1 MGSLALALKYRPK
14 VFSDLVGQET
24 ISQTLSMALDKDR
37 IVHAYLFSG
46 LRGSGKT
53 SSARIF
59 ARALE
64 CEKGPTSTP
73 CGECATCVAT
83 LDGKNIDII
92 EMDAA
97 SNRSIDS
104 IRDLIEQTKYV
115 PTMSRYKIFIIDE
128 VHMLT
133 KEAFN
138 ALLKTLEEPPA
149 YVKFILATTD
159 PLKLPAT
166 ILSRTQHFRFKKI
179 PHKAI
184 IAHLEMI
191 LEKEGVGYEK
201 GALDIIA
208 RSGGGSLRDT
218 LTLTDQAIN
227 YCDKYLTID
236 QVTQMLG
243 IVDPKSL
250 RDFFSSIMHDDE
262 QGVVRAL
269 EILGEYECEMII
281 DEMLLFLKDML
292 LGGSKEFSLLVIDRF
307 LGILS
312 QAKSLLNLN
321 PDGAFVLLLMSLK
334 MREAMKLQEI
344 SEAIK
349 NLESNIALESTFEKV
364 DSRQRDSVLGR
375 HSADFGDSRAV
386 ITDKVTP
393 TLESPKSYE
402 SPTATPR
409 ILEADNQGGL
419 EKSAENQNQRQSE
432 KVDSSNEAF
441 SSSLRENPQG
451 FSWQSTKTQSPE
463 STFEKQA
470 ETSQSVASLENK
482 QSDVSLEKVDSSKNA
497 QNLNNSQEAGL
508 CGNNAEAE
516 NVFSSHAAGGRIF
529 DEKAG
534 LCSGE
539 QGDKTCGLS
548 HELATNS
555 PLFREKPTLE
565 TQKVDSSPS
574 PKHPQMYQQA
584 FHQLISKIADRSYE
598 LGEAFRRSIVF
609 EQFIPASEPSQSG
622 TLIWQSSGDEQDRS
636 LLRQHFGLIRG
647 FVQDIF
653 APQSH
658 TPIVI
663 KNAST
668 PESSQAPKPAQES
681 SPSVASD
688 TTQAS
693 NAAQELDSSKEPKKL
708 KPSDLILYSTHEIRP
723 DHISEAVC
731 DEVPWERE
739 EVPLNLPASFAME
752 QKVDSTT
759 SQTTQESCHTTPSHN
774 ASASKDSATP
784 QEVTATSD
792 TPTNDPIAD
801 PITEAFKHNNQ
812 ALIGGI
818 KQHFGAK
825 SMIIEASSK

>member
-1 MGSLALALKYRPK
+1 MSSLALSLKYRPK
-14 VFSDLVGQET
+14 LFSDLVGQET

-64 CEKGPTSTP
+64 CENGPTSTP
-73 CGECATCVAT
+73 CGECATCLAT
-83 LDGKNIDII
+83 LEGRNIDII

-191 LEKEGVGYEK
+191 LEKEGVGYEI

-227 YCDKYLTID
+227 YCDKYLTIP

-243 IVDPKSL
+243 IVDPKNL

-262 QGVVRAL
+262 QGIVRAL

-281 DEMLLFLKDML
+281 DEMLIFLKDML
-292 LGGSKEFSLLVIDRF
+292 LSGSKEFSLLVIDRF

-344 SEAIK
+344 SQAI
-349 NLESNIALESTFEKV
+349 STLESTLAQAP
-364 DSRQRDSVLGR
+364 S
-375 HSADFGDSRAV
+375 
-386 ITDKVTP
+386 TP
-393 TLESPKSYE
+393 
-402 SPTATPR
+402 
-409 ILEADNQGGL
+409 
-419 EKSAENQNQRQSE
+419 
-432 KVDSSNEAF
+432 
-441 SSSLRENPQG
+441 NP
-451 FSWQSTKTQSPE
+451 
-463 STFEKQA
+463 
-470 ETSQSVASLENK
+470 NK
-482 QSDVSLEKVDSSKNA
+482 QSPIVEPAPTQQSSQKPSSVALDS
-497 QNLNNSQEAGL
+497 
-508 CGNNAEAE
+508 
-516 NVFSSHAAGGRIF
+516 
-529 DEKAG
+529 
-534 LCSGE
+534 
-539 QGDKTCGLS
+539 T
-548 HELATNS
+548 
-555 PLFREKPTLE
+555 PKP
-565 TQKVDSSPS
+565 QAPS
-574 PKHPQMYQQA
+574 IYEQA
-584 FHQLISKIADRSYE
+584 FSQLVGKIADRSYE
-598 LGEAFRRSIVF
+598 LGEAFKRAITF
-609 EQFIPASEPSQSG
+609 KQFIQAPSPSQSA
-622 TLIWQSSGDEQDRS
+622 TLLWESSGDEQDKA
-636 LLRQHFGLIRG
+636 LLRQHFGLIRE
-647 FVQDIF
+647 FAQEIF
-653 APQSH
+653 APHSQSQITIKNITQTPQADVSKESMPSETIGLNQPQEPASTSSTHAPNLDSRDLKDPNALEASLEILLPRSH
-658 TPIVI
+658 TP
-663 KNAST
+663 
-668 PESSQAPKPAQES
+668 
-681 SPSVASD
+681 
-688 TTQAS
+688 
-693 NAAQELDSSKEPKKL
+693 
-708 KPSDLILYSTHEIRP
+708 
-723 DHISEAVC
+723 
-731 DEVPWERE
+731 
-739 EVPLNLPASFAME
+739 
-752 QKVDSTT
+752 
-759 SQTTQESCHTTPSHN
+759 
-774 ASASKDSATP
+774 
-784 QEVTATSD
+784 
-792 TPTNDPIAD
+792 
-801 PITEAFKHNNQ
+801 
-812 ALIGGI
+812 
-818 KQHFGAK
+818 
-825 SMIIEASSK
+825 

>member
-349 NLESNIALESTFEKV
+349 NLESSIALESTFDKNAELQSKQSVASLEKV
-364 DSRQRDSVLGR
+364 DS
-375 HSADFGDSRAV
+375 A
-386 ITDKVTP
+386 
-393 TLESPKSYE
+393 
-402 SPTATPR
+402 
-409 ILEADNQGGL
+409 
-419 EKSAENQNQRQSE
+419 SAESMDCHAVQAPLAMTENNTASK

-451 FSWQSTKTQSPE
+451 FSWQSTKTQSLE
-463 STFEKQA
+463 STFDKNA
-470 ETSQSVASLENK
+470 ELQSK
-482 QSDVSLEKVDSSKNA
+482 QSDVSLEKVDSR
-497 QNLNNSQEAGL
+497 ET
-508 CGNNAEAE
+508 AES
-516 NVFSSHAAGGRIF
+516 VKTPQAA
-529 DEKAG
+529 
-534 LCSGE
+534 
-539 QGDKTCGLS
+539 
-548 HELATNS
+548 
-555 PLFREKPTLE
+555 KPTLE

-584 FHQLISKIADRSYE
+584 FHQLVSKIADRSYE

-622 TLIWQSSGDEQDRS
+622 TLIWQSSGDEQDRA

-693 NAAQELDSSKEPKKL
+693 NATQELDSSKEPKKL

-759 SQTTQESCHTTPSHN
+759 SKTTQESCHTTSPSHN
-774 ASASKDSATP
+774 TSASKDSATP
-784 QEVTATSD
+784 QEATAPSD

>member
-1 MGSLALALKYRPK
+1 MSSLALSLKYRPK
-14 VFSDLVGQET
+14 LFSDLVGQET

-64 CEKGPTSTP
+64 CENGPTSTP
-73 CGECATCVAT
+73 CGECATCLAT
-83 LDGKNIDII
+83 LEGRNIDII

-191 LEKEGVGYEK
+191 LEKEGVGYEI

-227 YCDKYLTID
+227 YCDKYLTIP

-243 IVDPKSL
+243 IVDPKNL

-262 QGVVRAL
+262 QGIVRAL

-281 DEMLLFLKDML
+281 DEMLIFLKDML
-292 LGGSKEFSLLVIDRF
+292 LSGSKEFSLLVIDRF

-344 SEAIK
+344 SQAI
-349 NLESNIALESTFEKV
+349 STLESTLAQAP
-364 DSRQRDSVLGR
+364 S
-375 HSADFGDSRAV
+375 
-386 ITDKVTP
+386 TP
-393 TLESPKSYE
+393 
-402 SPTATPR
+402 
-409 ILEADNQGGL
+409 
-419 EKSAENQNQRQSE
+419 
-432 KVDSSNEAF
+432 
-441 SSSLRENPQG
+441 NP
-451 FSWQSTKTQSPE
+451 
-463 STFEKQA
+463 
-470 ETSQSVASLENK
+470 NK
-482 QSDVSLEKVDSSKNA
+482 QSPIVEPAPTQQPSQKPSSVALDS
-497 QNLNNSQEAGL
+497 
-508 CGNNAEAE
+508 
-516 NVFSSHAAGGRIF
+516 
-529 DEKAG
+529 
-534 LCSGE
+534 
-539 QGDKTCGLS
+539 T
-548 HELATNS
+548 
-555 PLFREKPTLE
+555 PKP
-565 TQKVDSSPS
+565 QAPS
-574 PKHPQMYQQA
+574 IYEQA
-584 FHQLISKIADRSYE
+584 FSQLVGKIADRSYE
-598 LGEAFRRSIVF
+598 LGEAFKRAITF
-609 EQFIPASEPSQSG
+609 KQFIQAPSPSQSA
-622 TLIWQSSGDEQDRS
+622 TLLWESSGDEQDKA
-636 LLRQHFGLIRG
+636 LLRQHFGLIRE
-647 FVQDIF
+647 FAQEIF
-653 APQSH
+653 APHSQSQI
-658 TPIVI
+658 TI
-663 KNAST
+663 KNITQTPQADVSKESIPPETIGLNQPQEPAST
-668 PESSQAPKPAQES
+668 SSTHAP
-681 SPSVASD
+681 
-688 TTQAS
+688 
-693 NAAQELDSSKEPKKL
+693 NLDSRDLKDPNALEASLEDSATSQPHSLDSTAQPLESKKL
-708 KPSDLILYSTHEIRP
+708 KPSDLILYSTQEIRP
-723 DHISEAVC
+723 EHISDAVYN
-731 DEVPWERE
+731 EVPWERE
-739 EVPLNLPASFAME
+739 EVG
-752 QKVDSTT
+752 
-759 SQTTQESCHTTPSHN
+759 QEKSLAQGLQPPP
-774 ASASKDSATP
+774 P
-784 QEVTATSD
+784 QEVSNEPNEPNPSPPNPQQKD
-792 TPTNDPIAD
+792 
-801 PITEAFKHNNQ
+801 ITQAFKDNNQ
-812 ALIGGI
+812 ALIDGI
-818 KQHFGAK
+818 KQHFGVT
-825 SMIIEASSK
+825 SMIVEAPTHNDS

>member
-349 NLESNIALESTFEKV
+349 NLESSIALESTFDKNAELQSKQSVASLENKQSDVSLEKV
-364 DSRQRDSVLGR
+364 DS
-375 HSADFGDSRAV
+375 A
-386 ITDKVTP
+386 
-393 TLESPKSYE
+393 
-402 SPTATPR
+402 
-409 ILEADNQGGL
+409 
-419 EKSAENQNQRQSE
+419 SAESMDCNAVQAPLAMTENNTASK

-451 FSWQSTKTQSPE
+451 FSWQSTKTQSLE
-463 STFEKQA
+463 STFDKNA
-470 ETSQSVASLENK
+470 ELQSK
-482 QSDVSLEKVDSSKNA
+482 QSDVSLEKVDSASA
-497 QNLNNSQEAGL
+497 ESMDCHAVQAPLAMTENNTASE
-508 CGNNAEAE
+508 
-516 NVFSSHAAGGRIF
+516 
-529 DEKAG
+529 
-534 LCSGE
+534 
-539 QGDKTCGLS
+539 
-548 HELATNS
+548 
-555 PLFREKPTLE
+555 
-565 TQKVDSSPS
+565 KVDSSPS
-574 PKHPQMYQQA
+574 PKHPQIYQQA
-584 FHQLISKIADRSYE
+584 FHQLVSKIADRSYE

-622 TLIWQSSGDEQDRS
+622 TLIWQSSGDEQDRA

-759 SQTTQESCHTTPSHN
+759 QIATQESRHTTPSHN

-784 QEVTATSD
+784 QEATAPSD

-825 SMIIEASSK
+825 SMIIEASAK